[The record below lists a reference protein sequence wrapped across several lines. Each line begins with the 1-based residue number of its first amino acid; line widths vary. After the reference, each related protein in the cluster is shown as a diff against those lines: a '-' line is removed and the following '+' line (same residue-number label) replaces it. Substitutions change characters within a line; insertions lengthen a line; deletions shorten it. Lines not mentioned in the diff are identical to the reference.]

1 MLWVLEVGERRRR
14 MFVTKKALPRRTFL
28 RGAGAALGLP
38 LLDAMVP
45 ALSALAQTAAR
56 PVRRL
61 GFVYLPNGVAMN
73 FTGINYWTPTGEGT
87 NFELS
92 PILGPLAPHRDRLT
106 VISGLAQHQADA
118 FDDGANGDHTRGTS
132 SWLTGVHP
140 KRTEGADVRN
150 GISADQIA
158 AAELGGQTALPSL
171 ELAIDL
177 NFLGG
182 QCENSYSCAYMN
194 TLAWSSAT
202 TPLPTENNPRIVFE
216 RLFGDG
222 GTPAQ
227 RLAQAHENRSIL
239 DSVMEELAR
248 LQRTLGPSDRTKVTE
263 YVDAVREVERR
274 IQLVESATAEP
285 DLPAVNRP
293 PGIPDRFDE
302 HVKLMYDLQWLAFR
316 ADVTRVVTFMLGRE
330 LNFRTYPEIGI
341 TEGHHGLSHHQDNP
355 TQLAKYARLNTY
367 QTELFAWFLDRLRS
381 TPEGDGSLLDHSMFL
396 YGAGLS
402 NPNLHAHY
410 DLPLAVVG
418 GGAGQLKGGRH
429 LVFRQETPMTNLL
442 LSLLDK
448 VGVHAERLGDSTGR
462 LPIQPLAEL

>member
-1 MLWVLEVGERRRR
+1 
-14 MFVTKKALPRRTFL
+14 MFISKLALPRRTFL
-28 RGAGAALGLP
+28 RGVGASLALP

-45 ALSALAQTAAR
+45 AGVAMAQTAAN

-61 GFVYLPNGVAMN
+61 GFVYLPNGVARN
-73 FTGINYWTPTGEGT
+73 FTGINYWTPAGEGAA
-87 NFELS
+87 FELS
-92 PILGPLAPHRDRLT
+92 PILSPLAPFRNRLV

-150 GISADQIA
+150 GVSADQIA
-158 AAELGGQTALPSL
+158 AAAIGTDTALPSL
-171 ELAIDL
+171 ELGIDL
-177 NFLGG
+177 NFLAG
-182 QCENSYSCAYMN
+182 QCENSYSCAYLN
-194 TLAWSSAT
+194 TLAWRSPS

-222 GTPAQ
+222 GTAAERQ
-227 RLAQAHENRSIL
+227 AQARENRSIL
-239 DSVMEELAR
+239 DSVREDFSR
-248 LQRTLGPSDRTKVTE
+248 LQQTLGPGDRATVTD
-263 YVDAVREVERR
+263 YLDAVREVERR
-274 IQLVESATAEP
+274 IQRVERGGAASELP
-285 DLPAVNRP
+285 DLSRPA
-293 PGIPDRFDE
+293 GIPDRFDE
-302 HVKLMYDLQWLAFR
+302 HVKLMYELQWLAFR
-316 ADVTRVVTFMLGRE
+316 ADLTRVVTFMLGRE

-355 TQLAKYARLNTY
+355 AQIAKYARLNTY
-367 QTELFAWFLDRLRS
+367 QTELFSWFLDKLQS
-381 TPEGDGSLLDHSMFL
+381 TPEGDGTLLDHSLFL

-418 GGAGQLKGGRH
+418 GAAGRLQGGRH
-429 LVFRQETPMTNLL
+429 LVYRAETPMTNLL

-448 VGVHAERLGDSTGR
+448 AGARTESLGDSTGR
-462 LPIQPLAEL
+462 LDGLSGL

>member
-1 MLWVLEVGERRRR
+1 
-14 MFVTKKALPRRTFL
+14 MFITRKVLPRRAFL

-45 ALSALAQTAAR
+45 ALSGAAQNAGGS
-56 PVRRL
+56 VRRL
-61 GFVYLPNGVAMN
+61 GFIYGPNGIARN
-73 FTGINYWTPTGEGT
+73 FKGINYWTPKGEGAA
-87 NFELS
+87 FELS
-92 PILGPLAPHRDRLT
+92 PILKPLASYRDRML
-106 VISGLAQHQADA
+106 VFSGLAQHQADA

-158 AAELGGQTALPSL
+158 AAQFGKTTPLPSI

-182 QCENSYSCAYMN
+182 QCENSYACAYMN

-227 RLAQAHENRSIL
+227 QLRQARTNRTIL
-239 DSVMEELAR
+239 DSVTEDLLR
-248 LQRTLGPSDRTKVTE
+248 LQRTLGPGDRATVSD
-263 YVDAVREVERR
+263 YVDSINEVERR
-274 IQLVESATAEP
+274 IRSVEARNGKS
-285 DLPAVNRP
+285 DLPSLDRP
-293 PGIPDRFDE
+293 AGIPDRFDE
-302 HVKLMYDLQWLAFR
+302 HVKLMYELQWLAFR
-316 ADVTRVVTFMLGRE
+316 ADVTRVVTFMLARE

-341 TEGHHGLSHHQDNP
+341 TEGHHGLSHHGDNP
-355 TQLAKYARLNTY
+355 GQIEKLARLNTY
-367 QTELFAWFLDRLRS
+367 QADLFAWFLEKLS
-381 TPEGDGSLLDHSMFL
+381 TTADGDGTLLDHSMFL

-410 DLPLAVVG
+410 DLPLAVIG
-418 GGAGQLKGGRH
+418 GPARPGGGRH
-429 LVFRQETPMTNLL
+429 VVFREETPMTNLL
-442 LSLLDK
+442 LGLLDK
-448 VGVHAERLGDSTGR
+448 TGVHAEKLGDSTGR
-462 LPIQPLAEL
+462 IEV

>member
-1 MLWVLEVGERRRR
+1 
-14 MFVTKKALPRRTFL
+14 MFITKRALPRRTFL
-28 RGAGAALGLP
+28 RGVGATLALP

-45 ALSALAQTAAR
+45 ASTALAQTAAN

-61 GFVYLPNGVAMN
+61 GFIYLPNGVARN
-73 FTGINYWTPTGEGT
+73 FTGINYWTPAGEDTG
-87 NFELS
+87 FELS
-92 PILGPLAPHRDRLT
+92 PILRPLAPYRERLL
-106 VISGLAQHQADA
+106 VVSGLAQHQADA

-132 SWLTGVHP
+132 SWLTGVHC

-158 AAELGGQTALPSL
+158 ASHLGQSTALPSL

-182 QCENSYSCAYMN
+182 QCENSYSCAYLN

-202 TPLPTENNPRIVFE
+202 TPLPTENNPRIIFE

-222 GTPAQ
+222 GTPEQ
-227 RLAQAHENRSIL
+227 RLAQAKQNQSIL
-239 DSVMEELAR
+239 DSVRADLAK
-248 LQRTLGPSDRTKVTE
+248 LQASLGTGDRTTVTE
-263 YVDAVREVERR
+263 YLDAVRELERR
-274 IQLVESATAEP
+274 IQRIEARDGSE
-285 DLPAVNRP
+285 LPTLDRP
-293 PGIPDRFDE
+293 AGVPDRFDE
-302 HVKLMYDLQWLAFR
+302 HVKLMYELQWLAFR
-316 ADVTRVVTFMLGRE
+316 SDMTRVVTFMLGRE

-367 QTELFAWFLDRLRS
+367 QTELFAWFLDKLKS
-381 TPEGDGSLLDHSMFL
+381 TPEGDGTLLDHSMFL
-396 YGAGLS
+396 YGAALS

-418 GGAGQLKGGRH
+418 GGAGQLRGGRH
-429 LVFRQETPMTNLL
+429 LVYRSETPMTNLL

-448 VGVHAERLGDSTGR
+448 AGVPVEKLGDSTGR
-462 LPIQPLAEL
+462 LELLSGI